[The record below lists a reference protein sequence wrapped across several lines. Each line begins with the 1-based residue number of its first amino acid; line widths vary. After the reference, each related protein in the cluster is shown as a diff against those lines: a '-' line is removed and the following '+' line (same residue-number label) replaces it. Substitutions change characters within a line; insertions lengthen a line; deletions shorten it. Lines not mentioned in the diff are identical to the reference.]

1 MLSAFSFVDFYGN
14 GDPFTN
20 RLNALTFFRTV
31 PCGSSN
37 YINPPSVGLHPP
49 DGTFI

>member
-20 RLNALTFFRTV
+20 RLNALTFLGQFLAAV
-31 PCGSSN
+31 PT
-37 YINPPSVGLHPP
+37 I
-49 DGTFI
+49 